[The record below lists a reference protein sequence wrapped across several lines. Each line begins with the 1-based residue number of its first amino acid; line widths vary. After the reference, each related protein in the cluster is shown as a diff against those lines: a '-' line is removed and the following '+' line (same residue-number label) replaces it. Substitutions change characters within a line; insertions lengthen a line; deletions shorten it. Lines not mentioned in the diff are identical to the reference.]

1 MDRIEKM
8 LREDLQLVMDENG
21 YEFKVLV
28 PGCKKEDL
36 KIELTGDDLI
46 VMIAKAEDNPFVT
59 DCIIPL
65 FVYSRVSKKNI
76 SSHLERGILT
86 VVLPYKETKV
96 IDIE

>member
-1 MDRIEKM
+1 MDHIEKM
-8 LREDLQLVMDENG
+8 LREDLQLVMDEDG
-21 YEFKVLV
+21 YEFRISV

-36 KIELTGDDLI
+36 KIELTGVDLI

-59 DCIIPL
+59 DCIVPL

-76 SSHLERGILT
+76 TSHLERGILT
-86 VVLPYKETKV
+86 IVLPYKETKV